1 MNPRLRRK
9 IFNAASVCPDRS
21 AYKGKATEEVNIKPE
36 LEWRRSRSQ
45 FSYIIQPCLEEVL

>member
-9 IFNAASVCPDRS
+9 IFNAASVCSDRS